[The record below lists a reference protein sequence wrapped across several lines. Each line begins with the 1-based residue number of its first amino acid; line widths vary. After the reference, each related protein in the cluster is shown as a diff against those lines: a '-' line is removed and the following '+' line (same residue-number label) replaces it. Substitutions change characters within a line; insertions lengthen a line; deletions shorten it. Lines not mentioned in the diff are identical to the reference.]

1 MFKNELSKLTDW
13 STCTIRVAPSLFTRA
28 FISTKL
34 DVFWTNIVEK
44 YVSENQHIYFLF
56 KLQWS
61 SGQSDYLGG
70 IQKLNKED
78 KDYILNKILYKMV
91 DRGDYYEPEAII
103 SLEFKYSIRNGKA
116 LKEST
121 NFNAS
126 YPQYS
131 RYKLHITMDPLN
143 NGKLMKNIVNIFVM
157 KVNQK
162 NIAIIT
168 QKDDVNEVE
177 FFTSGE
183 LKYEYIDRKIDN
195 SIFVRTLENK
205 QFTFRNG
212 KLVPYKVTDK

>member
-1 MFKNELSKLTDW
+1 M
-13 STCTIRVAPSLFTRA
+13 
-28 FISTKL
+28 
-34 DVFWTNIVEK
+34 
-44 YVSENQHIYFLF
+44 
-56 KLQWS
+56 
-61 SGQSDYLGG
+61 
-70 IQKLNKED
+70 
-78 KDYILNKILYKMV
+78 

-116 LKEST
+116 LKEPT